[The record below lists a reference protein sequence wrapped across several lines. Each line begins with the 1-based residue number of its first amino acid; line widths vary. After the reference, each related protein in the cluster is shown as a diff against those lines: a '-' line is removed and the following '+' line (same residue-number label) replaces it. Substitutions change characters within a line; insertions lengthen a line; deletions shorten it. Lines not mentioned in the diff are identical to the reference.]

1 MRPGRL
7 LGLLAIAALCAG
19 LAGLLAPPPAQA
31 AIGIVRWYAVGSDPT
46 ATIHYRLNL
55 PANSGTIQIKRASDN
70 SVIKT
75 ITLSASELTDGPHSV
90 LWDGT
95 NDAGVSAPT
104 GTYYATITVNRNPVP
119 ASPDYGRAIRIRDHS
134 VQSPT
139 SHRYFGIDSDNNPAN
154 NNQQNPAL
162 STFGNIYLANTV
174 SKNIEVWLPGNPA
187 SADYATCVIGDP
199 EILPGWTTAFAGGS
213 SPFGVAVS
221 RSGRVFSTDR
231 SQIRHANWNWDGSD
245 RRGTTASSAM
255 GNTRDNDVLGLDPA
269 VDGVYHAAVSSG
281 PKFGAVKLGAD
292 YTPPND
298 YGAFKVLATS
308 VAPPDTWSE
317 TSAGIGFGDETA
329 PVTNATW
336 YIASAFN
343 GWVKRW
349 TTSGSSWDDIVAT
362 QDLGFNLYV
371 SSASD
376 IAISPRNPNIA
387 VVTRALPAA
396 GEHNVEVW
404 DISTQSRLGT
414 FSIGTSPTAKA
425 AFDAWGNALIV
436 AGTASTTGQLGGAW
450 AYLYELP
457 DNGST
462 DSRDTI
468 TFFHTAGATPPV
480 IESAVASPDTI
491 PLDDSTTTTIAITVR
506 DAEGIATLTSVVVD
520 LSPLGYS
527 ATTPAVKV
535 SDLSATRAVYEVA
548 GVKAKPSSRAGLLSL
563 AVSATDNSGKTGTG
577 SCALTTTGG
586 TLTGTVRHL
595 TGGFPVAQ
603 AAVSA
608 TDGKNVYT
616 GTTDSEGVY
625 TLQVN
630 PGTFTVTASK
640 VYYGPGSASSATAVT
655 LGGTSTPATD
665 ATVGSINI
673 NQVRNAPLGSRV
685 CVEAVVCAA
694 GYNPASPA
702 NARPKFYLRDASGA
716 ANNGLVTPTNNLGI
730 RVYAPAADPAP
741 AEGDRVVVEGI
752 KTLNAFEELRI
763 SQVSNYA
770 RVATGQSYPAPD
782 AAVANDINDNV
793 NNLSDTRWGNLVKL
807 SGVTVASV
815 TPDATDD
822 WHEMTVTDDSS
833 PNPGLVI
840 VWKATGV
847 TAADLPK
854 AGDIIDVTGVISRK
868 ESTVLGGRPNCVE
881 PRRLADLQSAIVDV
895 ESVGQA
901 KAQPNGMTVNITK
914 PMVVTLVPLAAPDRY
929 WIQDPDGTAG
939 IRVKADGDRPSVGQ
953 TVLVSGRLAVD
964 PANGER
970 MLVNSSF
977 TVAGTGST
985 KIWTINNRNIGG
997 KGYAGR
1003 DGQPVTAGL
1012 ENQGLLV
1019 RVFGQVKKVEFFP
1032 DMYFILDDGSQ
1043 VDSGEVPGI
1052 KVIETQAFP
1061 SVGDY
1066 LSVVG
1071 VVSSEIVDGKKVRV
1085 LRGREGLFPGDIT
1098 VLAP

>member
-1 MRPGRL
+1 MRPARL
-7 LGLLAIAALCAG
+7 LSLLAIAAVCAG
-19 LAGLLAPPPAQA
+19 VAGMLAPAPAEA
-31 AIGIVRWYAVGSDPT
+31 AIGIVRWSAVGSDPT
-46 ATIHYRLNL
+46 ATINYRLNL
-55 PANSGTIQIKRASDN
+55 PATSGTIQIKRASDN

-95 NDAGVSAPT
+95 TDAGVSAPT
-104 GTYYATITVNRNPVP
+104 GTYYATITVNRGPVP
-119 ASPDYGRAIRIRDHS
+119 AGPDYGRVFRIRDHS

-154 NNQQNPAL
+154 NNQVNPSL

-174 SKNIEVWLPGNPA
+174 SKNIEVWLPGNPD

-199 EILPGWTTAFAGGS
+199 EVLPGWTTAFAGGS

-231 SQIRHANWNWDGSD
+231 SQIRHANWNWDGTD

-281 PKFGAVKLGAD
+281 PKFGAVKLNAD

-298 YGAFKVLATS
+298 FGAFKVLATS

-336 YIASAFN
+336 YIASAAN

-349 TTSGSSWDDIVAT
+349 TTSGSSWDDVVAT
-362 QDLGFNLYV
+362 QDLGFNLAV
-371 SSASD
+371 STASD
-376 IAISPRNPNIA
+376 IAISPKNPSIA
-387 VVTRALPAA
+387 VVTRAAPAA

-404 DISTQSRLGT
+404 DISTQTRLGT
-414 FSIGTSPTAKA
+414 YSLGTSATAKA
-425 AFDAWGNALIV
+425 SFDAWGNALIV
-436 AGTASTTGQLGGAW
+436 AGTASTTGQVGGVW
-450 AYLYELP
+450 AYMYELP

-468 TFFHTAGATPPV
+468 TFTHTGGATPPV
-480 IESAVASPDTI
+480 IESAAADPDTI
-491 PLDDSTTTTIAITVR
+491 PLDDATETTITITVR
-506 DAEGIATLTSVVVD
+506 DAEGIATVTSVVVD

-527 ATTPAVKV
+527 ASTPAVKV
-535 SDLSATRAVYEVA
+535 TDLSATRAVYQVT

-563 AVSATDNSGKTGTG
+563 AVSATDNTGKTGTG
-577 SCALTTTGG
+577 SCSLRTTGG
-586 TLTGTVRHL
+586 TLTGTIRHK

-608 TDGKNVYT
+608 TDGTNIYT

-640 VYYGPGSASSATAVT
+640 VYYGPGDPSSATAVA
-655 LGGTSTPATD
+655 LGGTASPAVD
-665 ATVGSINI
+665 ATIGSINI
-673 NQVRNAPLGSRV
+673 NQVRSAPLGSRV

-694 GYNPASPA
+694 GYNPDSAA
-702 NARPKFYLRDASGA
+702 NARPKFYLRDGSGA

-730 RVYAPAADPAP
+730 RVYAPSADPTP

-763 SQVSNYA
+763 SQVTNYA

-782 AAVANDINDNV
+782 AAVADDINDNR
-793 NNLSDTRWGNLVKL
+793 NNLSDDRWGNLVRL

-815 TPDATDD
+815 TADATDD
-822 WHEMTVTDDSS
+822 WHRLTVTDESS

-840 VWKATGV
+840 IWKATGI
-847 TAADLPK
+847 TANDLPK
-854 AGDIIDVTGVISRK
+854 VGDVIDVTGVISRQ
-868 ESTVLGGRPNCVE
+868 ESTELGGRPNCVE
-881 PRRLADLQSAIVDV
+881 PRRLADLQSAVVDV

-901 KAQPNGMTVNITK
+901 KAQPNGMTVNITQ
-914 PMVVTLVPLAAPDRY
+914 PMVVTLSPFAAPDRY

-970 MLVNSSF
+970 MLVNSSY
-977 TVAGTGST
+977 TVVGTGTT
-985 KIWTINNRNIGG
+985 KVWTINNRNIGG
-997 KGYAGR
+997 KGYVGP
-1003 DGQPVTAGL
+1003 DGQPLTLGI

-1019 RVFGQVKKVEFFP
+1019 RVFGQVKRVEFSP
-1032 DMYFILDDGSQ
+1032 EMYFVLDDGSG
-1043 VDSGEVPGI
+1043 VDSGDGPGI
-1052 KVIETQAFP
+1052 KVIETQTFP

-1071 VVSSEIVDGKKVRV
+1071 VISSEIVDGKKIRV
-1085 LRGREGLFPGDIT
+1085 LRGREGLFPEDIT

>member
-7 LGLLAIAALCAG
+7 LSLLAIAAVCAG
-19 LAGLLAPPPAQA
+19 LAGLLAPAPAEA
-31 AIGIVRWYAVGSDPT
+31 AIGIVRWHAVGSDPT

-55 PANSGTIQIKRASDN
+55 PATSGTIQIKRASDN

-75 ITLSASELTDGPHSV
+75 ITLSASDLTDGPHSV

-104 GTYYATITVNRNPVP
+104 GTYYATITVNRGPVP
-119 ASPDYGRAIRIRDHS
+119 SSPDYGRAFRIRDHS

-139 SHRYFGIDSDNNPAN
+139 SHRYFGIDADNNPAN
-154 NNQQNPAL
+154 NNQLNPAL

-174 SKNIEVWLPGNPA
+174 SKNIEVWLPGNPD
-187 SADYATCVIGDP
+187 SADYAACVIGDP
-199 EILPGWTTAFAGGS
+199 DVLPGWTTAFGGGS

-255 GNTRDNDVLGLDPA
+255 GNTRDNDVIGLDPA
-269 VDGVYHAAVSSG
+269 ADGVYHAAVSSG

-298 YGAFKVLATS
+298 FGAFKVLANS
-308 VAPPDTWSE
+308 VEAPDVWTE

-329 PVTNATW
+329 VVTSATW
-336 YIASAFN
+336 YIASAAN

-362 QDLGFNLYV
+362 QDVGFNLAV
-371 SSASD
+371 STASD
-376 IAISPRNPNIA
+376 IAISPKNPNIA

-396 GEHNVEVW
+396 GEHNIEVW
-404 DISTQSRLGT
+404 DISTQTRLGT
-414 FSIGTSPTAKA
+414 FSIGTAPTAKA
-425 AFDAWGNALIV
+425 SFDAWGNALIV
-436 AGTASTTGQLGGAW
+436 SGTASTTAQLGGVW

-468 TFFHTAGATPPV
+468 TFTHTGGATPPV
-480 IESAVASPDTI
+480 IESAIASPDTI
-491 PLDDSTTTTIAITVR
+491 PLDDSTTTTITITVR
-506 DAEGIATLTSVVVD
+506 DAEGIATVTSVLVD

-535 SDLSATRAVYEVA
+535 SDLSATRAIYEVT
-548 GVKAKPSSRAGLLSL
+548 GVRAKPTSRAGLISL
-563 AVSATDNSGKTGTG
+563 TVSATDNAGKTGTG
-577 SCALTTTGG
+577 NCALTTTGG
-586 TLTGTVRHL
+586 TLTGVIRHK

-603 AAVSA
+603 ASVSA

-640 VYYGPGSASSATAVT
+640 IYYGAGTASSATAVT

-665 ATVGSINI
+665 ATVGSINV
-673 NQVRNAPLGSRV
+673 NQVRTAPLGSKV

-694 GYNPASPA
+694 GYNPESAA
-702 NARPKFYLRDASGA
+702 NARPKFYLRDSSGA
-716 ANNGLVTPTNNLGI
+716 ANNGLTTPTNNLGI
-730 RVYAPAADPAP
+730 RVYAPDAAPAP
-741 AEGDRVVVEGI
+741 SEGDLVVVEGI

-770 RVATGQSYPAPD
+770 RVATGQNYPAPD

-793 NNLSDTRWGNLVKL
+793 NNLSDARWGSLVKL

-833 PNPGLVI
+833 STPGLVI
-840 VWKATGV
+840 IWKATGV
-847 TAADLPK
+847 AAADLPK
-854 AGDIIDVTGVISRK
+854 VGDVIDVAGVISRK

-881 PRRLADLQSAIVDV
+881 PRRLADLQSAVVDV
-895 ESVGQA
+895 GSVGQA
-901 KAQPNGMTVNITK
+901 KAQPNGMTVNITN
-914 PMVVTLVPLAAPDRY
+914 PMVVTLSPFGAPDRY

-970 MLVNSSF
+970 MLVNSSY
-977 TVAGTGST
+977 TVVGTGTT
-985 KIWTINNRNIGG
+985 KVWTINNKNIGG
-997 KGYAGR
+997 KGYVGPN
-1003 DGQPVTAGL
+1003 GQPLTLGL

-1019 RVFGQVKKVEFFP
+1019 RVFGRVTRVEFSP
-1032 DMYFILDDGSQ
+1032 EMYFVLDDGSG
-1043 VDSGEVPGI
+1043 VDSGDGPGI
-1052 KVIETQAFP
+1052 KVIETQTFP

-1071 VVSSEIVDGKKVRV
+1071 VISSEIVNGKKVRV
-1085 LRGREGLFPGDIT
+1085 LRGREGLFPEDIT

>member
-7 LGLLAIAALCAG
+7 LSLLAIAAVCAG
-19 LAGLLAPPPAQA
+19 LAGLLAPAPAEA
-31 AIGIVRWYAVGSDPT
+31 AIGIVRWHAVGSDPT

-55 PANSGTIQIKRASDN
+55 PATSGTIQIKRASDN

-75 ITLSASELTDGPHSV
+75 ITLSASDLTDGPHSV

-104 GTYYATITVNRNPVP
+104 GTYYATITVNRGPVP
-119 ASPDYGRAIRIRDHS
+119 SSPDYGRAFRIRDHS
-134 VQSPT
+134 VQNPT
-139 SHRYFGIDSDNNPAN
+139 AHRYFGIDADNNPAN
-154 NNQQNPAL
+154 NNQLNPAL

-174 SKNIEVWLPGNPA
+174 SKNIEVWLPGNPD

-199 EILPGWTTAFAGGS
+199 EVLPGWTTAFAGGS
-213 SPFGVAVS
+213 APFGVAVS

-255 GNTRDNDVLGLDPA
+255 GNTRDNDVIGLDPA
-269 VDGVYHAAVSSG
+269 VDGVYHAAFSSG

-298 YGAFKVLATS
+298 FGAFKVLATS

-317 TSAGIGFGDETA
+317 TSGGIGFGNETA

-336 YIASAFN
+336 YIASAVN

-362 QDLGFNLYV
+362 QDLGFHLAV
-371 SSASD
+371 STASD
-376 IAISPRNPNIA
+376 IAISPKNPNIA
-387 VVTRALPAA
+387 VVTRAAPAA
-396 GEHNVEVW
+396 GEHNIEVW
-404 DISTQSRLGT
+404 DISTQTRLGT
-414 FSIGTSPTAKA
+414 FSIGTAATAKA
-425 AFDAWGNALIV
+425 SFDAWGNALIV
-436 AGTASTTGQLGGAW
+436 SGTASTTGQLGGVW

-457 DNGST
+457 DNGSA

-468 TFFHTAGATPPV
+468 TFVHTGGATPPV
-480 IESAVASPDTI
+480 IESAVASPASI
-491 PLDDSTTTTIAITVR
+491 PLDDSTTTTITITVR
-506 DAEGIATLTSVVVD
+506 DAEGIATVTSVLVD

-535 SDLSATRAVYEVA
+535 SDLSATRAIYEVT

-563 AVSATDNSGKTGTG
+563 TVTATDNTGKTGTG

-586 TLTGTVRHL
+586 TLTGVIRHK

-603 AAVSA
+603 ASVSA

-640 VYYGPGSASSATAVT
+640 IYYGAGTASSATAVT

-665 ATVGSINI
+665 ATVGSINV
-673 NQVRNAPLGSRV
+673 NQVRNAPLGSKV

-694 GYNPASPA
+694 GYNPESAA
-702 NARPKFYLRDASGA
+702 NARPKFYLRDSSGA
-716 ANNGLVTPTNNLGI
+716 ANNGLTTPTNNLGI

-782 AAVANDINDNV
+782 AAVANDINDNM
-793 NNLSDTRWGNLVKL
+793 NNLSDARWGNLVKL

-815 TPDATDD
+815 TPDATAD

-847 TAADLPK
+847 VAADLPK
-854 AGDIIDVTGVISRK
+854 VGDVIDVTGVISRK
-868 ESTVLGGRPNCVE
+868 ESTELGGRPNCVE
-881 PRRLADLQSAIVDV
+881 PRRLADLQSAVVDV
-895 ESVGQA
+895 DSVGKA
-901 KAQPNGMTVNITK
+901 KAQPNGMTVNITQ
-914 PMVVTLVPLAAPDRY
+914 PMVVTLAPFGAPDRY

-953 TVLVSGRLAVD
+953 TVRVSGRLAVD

-970 MLVNSSF
+970 MLVNSSY
-977 TVAGTGST
+977 TVVGTGTT
-985 KIWTINNRNIGG
+985 KVWTINNKNIGG
-997 KGYAGR
+997 KGYVGPN
-1003 DGQPVTAGL
+1003 GQPLTLGL

-1019 RVFGQVKKVEFFP
+1019 RVFGRVTRVEFSP
-1032 DMYFILDDGSQ
+1032 EMYFVLDDGSG
-1043 VDSGEVPGI
+1043 VDSGNGTGI

-1071 VVSSEIVDGKKVRV
+1071 VISSEIVNGKKVRV
-1085 LRGREGLFPGDIT
+1085 LRGREGLFPEDIT